1 MQVRFLKSAG
11 GDFWLY
17 NPNMAVYTRTGD
29 DGTTGNLRGRME
41 KTEQLTETLGA
52 IDELNSWIGYVRTEL
67 EEIRAPEDKSLKAGS
82 KNADAELRKMQD
94 NLMTAAAILAGG
106 KLKISKREV
115 TGLEKLMDKQMQR
128 LPKLTNFIFPAG
140 QLQVARAVARRAER
154 ETVRLIKG
162 EEVLIDRNGAKIILA
177 YMNRLSDALFILA
190 RVINY
195 EEKRKERVWKK
206 IQK

>member
-1 MQVRFLKSAG
+1 
-11 GDFWLY
+11 
-17 NPNMAVYTRTGD
+17 MAVYTRTGD

-67 EEIRAPEDKSLKAGS
+67 ERGDRTQKTRFKQ
-82 KNADAELRKMQD
+82 ADAELRNIQD
-94 NLMTAAAILAGG
+94 NLMTVATILAGG

-115 TGLEKLMDKQMQR
+115 SELEKLMDREMKR